1 METRSYKFG
10 ELKNKIQESASE
22 FKPVFGTG
30 VRSKEKEIN
39 RKANLETEKRIKDY
53 DGGLSKT
60 SNKKKIDLGQ
70 PRNGLSDLQYDGELS
85 KKFRDRAKANLMG
98 YSSELEL
105 KNHAKEPHGNAS
117 FDDAIAKEL
126 ERLAVVKKA
135 EGDRR
140 SEIGIRNPQ
149 RKKKDTHL
157 HHTNIGEQ
165 KKMNVLKFK
174 KVQFISESQ
183 MLAHVPDEYKEDG
196 NKFMMQDCNGEK
208 YLVEWGEKPEVT
220 KALNENKHRDEVD
233 RIKYLFGYTAKNAK
247 TTNSMRM
254 NEDSNIEDMLGKAR
268 KLIGN

>member
-98 YSSELEL
+98 YSSELEM

-117 FDDAIAKEL
+117 L
-126 ERLAVVKKA
+126 TMQL
-135 EGDRR
+135 
-140 SEIGIRNPQ
+140 Q
-149 RKKKDTHL
+149 R
-157 HHTNIGEQ
+157 
-165 KKMNVLKFK
+165 
-174 KVQFISESQ
+174 
-183 MLAHVPDEYKEDG
+183 A
-196 NKFMMQDCNGEK
+196 
-208 YLVEWGEKPEVT
+208 
-220 KALNENKHRDEVD
+220 
-233 RIKYLFGYTAKNAK
+233 
-247 TTNSMRM
+247 
-254 NEDSNIEDMLGKAR
+254 
-268 KLIGN
+268 